1 LIFLSLGDRDALRIM
16 NNMYRYAQ
24 QSSIPSM
31 FPYSIIFPHYE
42 SLGQIRIEIYLLIL
56 IMIISTFVITLLF
69 FFSFEKTLLIF
80 LHFLMVLTGSL
91 ACLYLFHNLS
101 FNFANAL
108 WLYIVPVIFL
118 DTIIHVSFNI
128 IESKWK
134 YNRVILSLIMSLIIL
149 SFFPIETYLFLIIR
163 NSLIYQSV
171 ICLILINWI
180 LPSWNYIIITYF
192 KKNKKEKPAIGETN
206 QSSTT
211 GTEIQNLV
219 YEPNG
224 NTNGSI

>member
-1 LIFLSLGDRDALRIM
+1 
-16 NNMYRYAQ
+16 
-24 QSSIPSM
+24 
-31 FPYSIIFPHYE
+31 
-42 SLGQIRIEIYLLIL
+42 
-56 IMIISTFVITLLF
+56 
-69 FFSFEKTLLIF
+69 
-80 LHFLMVLTGSL
+80 MVLTGSL

-118 DTIIHVSFNI
+118 DAIIHVSFNI

-134 YNRVILSLIMSLIIL
+134 YNRIILSLIMSLIIF
-149 SFFPIETYLFLIIR
+149 SFFPIESYIFLIIR
-163 NSLIYQSV
+163 NSLIYQSI

-192 KKNKKEKPAIGETN
+192 KKNKKEKPAIVETN